1 MAKKAATSRKAKRSS
16 GRRDTV
22 KAPSTTMYAKRTP
35 RGRFKEVDEKGR
47 SLKVVRSD
55 RARKFAHCLAWSPNS
70 ASACS
75 SQKGMSISR
84 YIVEA
89 STPSTS
95 AQALPRIPLKKR
107 ARPRG
112 FHSGTAGRASAC
124 RELVEQGLGLSQI
137 GRIEALGEPAV
148 DVAESPPRLLTV
160 PVLREQTV

>member
-35 RGRFKEVDEKGR
+35 RGRFKEMDEKGR
-47 SLKVVRSD
+47 SLEVVRSD

-112 FHSGTAGRASAC
+112 FTAALRAAHQ
-124 RELVEQGLGLSQI
+124 L
-137 GRIEALGEPAV
+137 
-148 DVAESPPRLLTV
+148 AESLSSK
-160 PVLREQTV
+160 VLASRKSAVSKPSVNQP